1 MKVYFEPHGCSM
13 NHGEARI
20 MEDIVSERHEIADSF
35 DDADVLVLVTCMV
48 IESTERR
55 MINRIK
61 EFNSTGK
68 NLVVAGCMASA
79 EKEKIKNIA
88 PNAEILPPDELCK
101 ILEMIDGTKNYETK
115 LCPYPQK
122 RKENRVEAIIP
133 ISSGCLGKCSFCI
146 TKIARRNLK
155 SYPPDNIGKCVER
168 AVNLG
173 YKEIRITAQ
182 DTGAYGKDI
191 GKNLPELISNLTKIS
206 GNFRLRVGMMN
217 PDTVLPMLDVLLDSY
232 YDEKVFKFLHLPV
245 QSGDDEILQKM
256 GRNYSADDFR
266 YIVGRF
272 RESFKDIMLSTDIIA
287 GFPSETDEQFQ
298 SSCELIKETKPDI
311 VNVKA
316 FSPRPK
322 TKAYR
327 MKRLDSKIVKG
338 RTKKISKLRLEI
350 SKKNFESF
358 VGRKEKILTTEFG
371 KNNTVVGRT
380 DAYRPVVIKDKIDL
394 GRFVDVKI
402 IDAYDTYLKG
412 IVIQN

>member
-1 MKVYFEPHGCSM
+1 M
-13 NHGEARI
+13 NYGEAKI
-20 MEDIVSERHEIADSF
+20 MEDIVSERHEIVNNV
-35 DDADVLVLVTCMV
+35 DDADVLVLATCIV

-61 EFNSTGK
+61 EFSSTGK

-88 PNAEILPPDELCK
+88 PTAKILPPDELCK
-101 ILEMIDGTKNYETK
+101 ILGMIDGTKNYKTK
-115 LCPYPQK
+115 LYPYPPK
-122 RKENRVEAIIP
+122 RKEKRVEAIIP

-146 TKIARRNLK
+146 TKIARKNLK
-155 SYPPDNIGKCVER
+155 SYPPDSIGKCVER

-191 GKNLPELISNLTKIS
+191 DKNLPELINNLTKIS
-206 GNFRLRVGMMN
+206 GDFKLRIGMMN
-217 PDTVLPMLDVLLDSY
+217 PDTVLPALDELLDSY
-232 YDEKVFKFLHLPV
+232 SDEKVFRFLHLPV

-256 GRNYSADDFR
+256 GRNYRVDDFR
-266 YIVGRF
+266 YIVRRF
-272 RESFKDIMLSTDIIA
+272 RGAFNDITLSTDIIA
-287 GFPSETDEQFQ
+287 GFPTETSQQFQ
-298 SSCELIKETKPDI
+298 KSCELIKETKPDI

-322 TKAYR
+322 TKAYT

-338 RTKKISKLRLEI
+338 RTKKLSKLRLEI

-358 VGRKEKILTTEFG
+358 VGRKEKILTAEFG
-371 KNNTVVGRT
+371 KNNTVIGRT

-412 IVIQN
+412 VVIQN

>member
-1 MKVYFEPHGCSM
+1 MMKIYFEPHGCSM
-13 NHGEARI
+13 NYGEAKI
-20 MEDIVSERHEIADSF
+20 MEDVVSEKHEIVNSVS
-35 DDADVLVLVTCMV
+35 DADVLVLVTCIV

-61 EFNSTGK
+61 EFDSTGK
-68 NLVVAGCMASA
+68 RLVVAGCMASA

-101 ILEMIDGTKNYETK
+101 ILEVIDGTKNCTK
-115 LCPYPQK
+115 LFPYPPK
-122 RKENRVEAIIP
+122 RKESRVEAIIP

-155 SYPPDNIGKCVER
+155 SYPMDNIGKCVER

-191 GKNLPELISNLTKIS
+191 GKSLPELINNLTKIS
-206 GNFRLRVGMMN
+206 GDFKLRIGMMN
-217 PDTVLPMLDVLLDSY
+217 PDTILPMLDELLNSY
-232 YDEKVFKFLHLPV
+232 NDEKVFKFLHLPV

-256 GRNYSADDFR
+256 GRNYKADDFR
-266 YIVGRF
+266 YIVRRF
-272 RESFKDIMLSTDIIA
+272 REAFNDIMVSTDIIA
-287 GFPSETDEQFQ
+287 GFPTESPQQFQ
-298 SSCELIKETKPDI
+298 KSCELIKETKPDI

-316 FSPRPK
+316 FSPRQK
-322 TKAYR
+322 TKAYT

-350 SKKNFESF
+350 SKKNFGSF

-371 KNNTVVGRT
+371 KNNTVIGRT
-380 DAYRPVVIKDKIDL
+380 NAYRPVVVKDKIDL

-402 IDAYDTYLKG
+402 IDACDTYLKG
-412 IVIQN
+412 VIIQN

>member
-1 MKVYFEPHGCSM
+1 MMKIYFEAHGCSM
-13 NHGEARI
+13 NYGEARI
-20 MEDIVSERHEIADSF
+20 MEDIVSERHEIVDSF
-35 DDADVLVLVTCMV
+35 DDADILVLVTCVV

-61 EFNSTGK
+61 EFCSTGK
-68 NLVVAGCMASA
+68 KLVVAGCMASA
-79 EKEKIKNIA
+79 EKEKIKKIA
-88 PNAEILPPDELCK
+88 GNAKILPPDEFCK
-101 ILEMIDGTKNYETK
+101 ILEMINGTKNYKTK
-115 LCPYPQK
+115 LYPYPPK
-122 RKENRVEAIIP
+122 RKENRVDAIIP

-155 SYPPDNIGKCVER
+155 SYPMDNIGKCVER

-191 GKNLPELISNLTKIS
+191 GETLPELINNLTKIH
-206 GNFRLRVGMMN
+206 GDFKLRIGMMN
-217 PDTVLPMLDVLLDSY
+217 PDTVLPMLDELLDSY
-232 YDEKVFKFLHLPV
+232 SNEKVFRFLHLPV

-266 YIVGRF
+266 YIVRRF
-272 RESFKDIMLSTDIIA
+272 RKAFNDVTLSTDIIA
-287 GFPSETDEQFQ
+287 GFPAETSQQFQ
-298 SSCELIKETKPDI
+298 KSCELIKETKPDI

-322 TKAYR
+322 TKAYA

-350 SKKNFESF
+350 SKKNLESF

-380 DAYRPVVIKDKIDL
+380 NAYRPVVIKDKIDL
-394 GRFVDVKI
+394 GRFVDIKI
-402 IDAYDTYLKG
+402 TDSGNTYLKG
-412 IVIQN
+412 IIK